1 MRTRSFS
8 FFRWSV
14 TLSVSLPC
22 QYHLHHK
29 PSLPE
34 SSLDFI
40 SRLMALEALLCRYP
54 SGAQASKSG
63 IRKFTPPRRQW
74 LRQSTLSKILSSE
87 KDIFKL
93 IMSKENYTA
102 LDYINDAIDAINSRL
117 EQYPTFLYMLW
128 RRISKI
134 ILNLFSLVLKNIKV
148 NYAHWISECLRP
160 KSLILLMTKFLSIVQ
175 C

>member
-1 MRTRSFS
+1 MIGDFVGFPVNIISTINRHY
-8 FFRWSV
+8 
-14 TLSVSLPC
+14 
-22 QYHLHHK
+22 Q
-29 PSLPE
+29 E

-93 IMSKENYTA
+93 DHE
-102 LDYINDAIDAINSRL
+102 
-117 EQYPTFLYMLW
+117 
-128 RRISKI
+128 
-134 ILNLFSLVLKNIKV
+134 
-148 NYAHWISECLRP
+148 
-160 KSLILLMTKFLSIVQ
+160 
-175 C
+175 